1 MPDGN
6 HLHGLLLFGRFL
18 RGRGLPVTPARMMD
32 LARAFPE
39 CDLLSYRDVFLA
51 GRVILVDRMED
62 LPIYDAAF
70 IDFWRP
76 QTADGAPEAAPH
88 ALPHVGSSAPEDSVA
103 PPITKAEPGEPRSR
117 RFGKPVPSPPI
128 DADPGEGDGAGKL
141 SYSPTESIHERQ
153 LATLTTDEIRLARR
167 VMAEMRWNVANRES
181 RRLVNSRLGS
191 RVDWRRSFRRN
202 VRHGGVLLELEHQQP
217 KTVQRP
223 IVTLCDV
230 SGSMD
235 KYTRPILH
243 FVHSMASGSHR
254 TESFVFGT
262 RLTRVTR
269 LLGGRDADDAL
280 QRVSVAVTDW
290 SGGTRIGESLLA
302 FNRRWS
308 RRVLGR
314 GAVVL
319 IVSDGWDKG
328 DPVLLQTEIARLQ
341 RRCHRLIWLNPAFD
355 TTGRSPVP
363 LGMRAAL
370 PFVDDLLPARN
381 LADLAE
387 LGRLISSLE
396 PGRPVR
402 KATRR
407 PAFGVG

>member
-1 MPDGN
+1 
-6 HLHGLLLFGRFL
+6 
-18 RGRGLPVTPARMMD
+18 MMD
-32 LARAFPE
+32 LSRALPE
-39 CDLLSYRDVFLA
+39 CDLSTFQDLFLA

-70 IDFWRP
+70 RDFWQANSR
-76 QTADGAPEAAPH
+76 DGAPEAAPH
-88 ALPHVGSSAPEDSVA
+88 ALPHVGAPAPNDSEA

-117 RFGKPVPSPPI
+117 RFGKPVPAPPI

-141 SYSPTESIHERQ
+141 SYSAAETIHERE
-153 LATLTTDEIRLARR
+153 LASLTPEEIQLARR
-167 VMAEMRWNVANRES
+167 VMAEMRWSVASRQS
-181 RRLVNSRLGS
+181 RRLIRDRSGE

-202 VRHGGVLLELEHQQP
+202 VRHGGVLLELDHQDP
-217 KTVQRP
+217 KTILRP
-223 IVTLCDV
+223 IIAICDV

-243 FVHSMASGSHR
+243 FVHSMSAGSRR

-269 LLGGRDADDAL
+269 LLGSRNADEAL
-280 QRVSVAVTDW
+280 QRVSSEVKDW
-290 SGGTRIGESLLA
+290 SGGTRIGESLRT

-319 IVSDGWDKG
+319 VVSDGWDKG
-328 DPVLLQTEIARLQ
+328 DPLLLQTEMARLQ

-355 TTGRSPVP
+355 TTDLRPVP
-363 LGMRAAL
+363 LGMRAAR
-370 PFVDDLLPARN
+370 PFIDDLLPARN
-381 LADLAE
+381 LEDIAE
-387 LGRLISSLE
+387 VGRLISSLK

-402 KATRR
+402 VTARR
-407 PAFGVG
+407 PIFIGA

>member
-1 MPDGN
+1 
-6 HLHGLLLFGRFL
+6 
-18 RGRGLPVTPARMMD
+18 MD

-39 CDLLSYRDVFLA
+39 CDLSSYRDVFLA

-62 LPIYDAAF
+62 LAIYDKAF
-70 IDFWRP
+70 YDFWRP
-76 QTADGAPEAAPH
+76 ETADGAPEAAPH

-103 PPITKAEPGEPRSR
+103 PPITKAEPGEPRNR

-128 DADPGEGDGAGKL
+128 DAEPGEGDGAGKL

-153 LATLTTDEIRLARR
+153 LATLTVEEIRLARR
-167 VMAEMRWNVANRES
+167 VMAEMRWNVASRES
-181 RRLVNSRLGS
+181 RRLVHSRLGGS
-191 RVDWRRSFRRN
+191 VDWRRSFRRN
-202 VRHGGVLLELEHQQP
+202 VKHGGVLLELEHQDP
-217 KTVQRP
+217 KTVLRP
-223 IVTLCDV
+223 IVAICDV

-243 FVHSMASGSHR
+243 FVHSMAGAHR
-254 TESFVFGT
+254 TEAFVFGT

-269 LLGGRDADDAL
+269 LLGERNPDQAM
-280 QRVSVAVTDW
+280 QRVSDTVTDW
-290 SGGTRIGESLLA
+290 SGGTRIGESLRE

-328 DPVLLQTEIARLQ
+328 DPVLLQTEIGRLQ
-341 RRCHRLIWLNPAFD
+341 RRCHRLIWLNPAHD
-355 TTGRSPVP
+355 PTGLSPVP
-363 LGMRAAL
+363 LGMRAAR
-370 PFVDDLLPARN
+370 PYVDDLLPARN

-387 LGRLISSLE
+387 LGRLISSLQ

-402 KATRR
+402 RGAPR
-407 PAFGVG
+407 PAFATF

>member
-1 MPDGN
+1 MPEGTFLN
-6 HLHGLLLFGRFL
+6 GLIHFGRFL
-18 RGRGLPVTPARMMD
+18 RLRGLPVTPARLMD
-32 LARAFPE
+32 LSRSMPE
-39 CDLLSYRDVFLA
+39 CDLSSYHDLFLA
-51 GRVILVDRMED
+51 GRVILVDRRDD
-62 LPIYDAAF
+62 LPIYDEAF

-88 ALPHVGSSAPEDSVA
+88 ALPHVASSAPQDSNA
-103 PPITKAEPGEPRSR
+103 PPITKAEAGEPRSR
-117 RFGKPVPSPPI
+117 RFGRPVPAPPI
-128 DADPGEGDGAGKL
+128 DAEPGEGDGAGKL
-141 SYSPTESIHERQ
+141 SYSAAESVHERE
-153 LATLTTDEIRLARR
+153 LALLTTEEIRLARK
-167 VMAEMRWNVANRES
+167 VMAEMRWNVASRES
-181 RRLVNSRLGS
+181 RRLIRSRIGA

-202 VRHGGVLLELEHQQP
+202 VKHGGVLLELEHQDP
-217 KTVQRP
+217 KTVLRP
-223 IVTLCDV
+223 IVALCDV

-243 FVHSMASGSHR
+243 FVHAMSSGSRR

-269 LLGGRDADDAL
+269 LLQGRDADRAL
-280 QRVSVAVTDW
+280 IRVSAAVTDW

-302 FNRRWS
+302 FNRGWS

-341 RRCHRLIWLNPAFD
+341 RRCHRLIWLNPAYD
-355 TTGRSPVP
+355 TTGERPVP

-381 LADLAE
+381 LADMAE
-387 LGRLISSLE
+387 LGRLISSLL
-396 PGRPVR
+396 PGRPPR
-402 KATRR
+402 KAARQ
-407 PAFGVG
+407 PVFLA

>member
-1 MPDGN
+1 
-6 HLHGLLLFGRFL
+6 
-18 RGRGLPVTPARMMD
+18 MMD
-32 LARAFPE
+32 LARAMPE
-39 CDLLSYRDVFLA
+39 CDLSSYHDLFLA

-62 LPIYDAAF
+62 LPVYETAF
-70 IDFWRP
+70 RDFWRP
-76 QTADGAPEAAPH
+76 QTRDGAPEAAPH
-88 ALPHVGSSAPEDSVA
+88 ALPHVGAAAPNDAEA

-117 RFGKPVPSPPI
+117 KFGRPVAAPPI

-141 SYSPTESIHERQ
+141 SYSAVESIHERS
-153 LATLTTDEIRLARR
+153 LASLTAEEVQHARR
-167 VMAEMRWNVANRES
+167 VMAEMRWSVANRES
-181 RRLVNSRLGS
+181 RRLVRERNGD

-202 VRHGGVLLELEHQQP
+202 VRHGGVLLELDHQDA
-217 KTVQRP
+217 KTILRP
-223 IVTLCDV
+223 IVTICDV

-243 FVHSMASGSHR
+243 FVHSMSSGTRR

-269 LLGGRDADDAL
+269 LLGGRNADEGL
-280 QRVSVAVTDW
+280 QRVSAEVKDW
-290 SGGTRIGESLLA
+290 SGGTRIGESLRA

-328 DPVLLQTEIARLQ
+328 DPVLLQAEMARLQ

-355 TTGRSPVP
+355 KTGQRPVP
-363 LGMRAAL
+363 LGMRAAG
-370 PFVDDLLPARN
+370 PFIDDLLPARN
-381 LADLAE
+381 LEDIAE
-387 LGRLISSLE
+387 VGRLISALR

-402 KATRR
+402 TAIRR
-407 PAFGVG
+407 PVFAES